1 MADLGL
7 FIIRLAVGLTFVG
20 HGAQKLFGWFGGPGP
35 VKFGQWLGS
44 IGIKTGG
51 ITWAILAGLFE
62 LIGGLLFSAGL
73 LTWLGAILII
83 IVMIDAIFTV
93 HLKNGFWLTEGG
105 YEYNFILIAVVL
117 GVALIGPGDYV
128 LFYKP

>member
-1 MADLGL
+1 
-7 FIIRLAVGLTFVG
+7 
-20 HGAQKLFGWFGGPGP
+20 FGGPGP

-62 LIGGLLFSAGL
+62 LIGGLLFSVGL

-93 HLKNGFWLTEGG
+93 HLKNG
-105 YEYNFILIAVVL
+105 
-117 GVALIGPGDYV
+117 
-128 LFYKP
+128 

>member
-35 VKFGQWLGS
+35 VKFGQWLES